1 MIITTAALVALRT
14 AYSSLFQTALAGA
27 ESVKD
32 KVATTV
38 PSTTASNTFGWLGQ
52 WPGFREWVG
61 DRVFKD
67 MAAHSYTVTNKSW
80 ESSVGVKRTDIEDD
94 NYGVYNPMFAEMGRA
109 TKCHPDEL
117 VFGLLKAG
125 ETTLCYD
132 GQNFFDTDHPVYPN
146 VDGTGVAA
154 LVSNVQAGAG
164 AAWYLMDVS
173 RAIKP
178 LIYQERKAPVF
189 TAMTRD
195 DDEKVFLS
203 NEYRFGVDS
212 RSNVGFGF
220 WQMAFKSKAALTP
233 ANFAA
238 AYAQMASQTADG
250 GRVMG
255 LRATVLV
262 VPPTL
267 REAALAITNA
277 DKINGGDTN
286 VNAGLVETLV
296 TPWVL

>member
-1 MIITTAALVALRT
+1 
-14 AYSSLFQTALAGA
+14 
-27 ESVKD
+27 
-32 KVATTV
+32 V
-38 PSTTASNTFGWLGQ
+38 PT
-52 WPGFREWVG
+52 
-61 DRVFKD
+61 
-67 MAAHSYTVTNKSW
+67 
-80 ESSVGVKRTDIEDD
+80 
-94 NYGVYNPMFAEMGRA
+94 
-109 TKCHPDEL
+109 
-117 VFGLLKAG
+117 
-125 ETTLCYD
+125 
-132 GQNFFDTDHPVYPN
+132 
-146 VDGTGVAA
+146 

-173 RAIKP
+173 RSIKP